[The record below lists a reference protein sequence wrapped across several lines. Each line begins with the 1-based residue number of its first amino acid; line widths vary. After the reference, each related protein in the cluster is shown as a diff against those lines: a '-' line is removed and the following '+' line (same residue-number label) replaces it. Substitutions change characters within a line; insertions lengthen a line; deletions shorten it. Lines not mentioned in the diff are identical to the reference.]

1 MAGNPANDGPIA
13 NPTFLG
19 NIRGFFDAGEIACMS
34 PQGIDLSSYD
44 SVRHHATDIYEQTKA
59 GNMPRGGVRWTN
71 ARVQTFL
78 NWIKTGFPMGV
89 APAPTPPA
97 PPNGDPLVAH
107 PTYMADIR
115 HFFRATDIACMKG
128 QGINLATYDG
138 VKGHSA
144 AIYQQTKSGSMPL
157 GGPAWSANRV
167 QTFQNWINDG
177 FPLGAAGPARLNV
190 AAAPIELPATVRL
203 RKNVTAL
210 SPPEIDLLKKAF
222 AGIIARDPKKQGDPV
237 DPTSYFGLAAAHGL
251 PNAYCMHHVDTY
263 NPWHRVYMR
272 TFEDALRSVT
282 GCEKVTL
289 PYWDITEPAP
299 PLLYEPPFAN
309 YTLPVDIGDP
319 NDYPAGYVTQRYDPA
334 TIQQNLLTAPSVP
347 SDIARALPASRWGA
361 YNGGG
366 FEQFIIAG
374 HDDGHNSCGPTMSD
388 QDVAAYDPIFWF
400 FHCNWDRLWESWQ
413 VLVGG
418 TTISG
423 FTSTLSGDDTDWLS
437 LALDPYTQTSD
448 ATIAW
453 PDVAYDQLAG
463 LGTAMHAPIAGQ
475 AFAARAFRLAATPQV
490 SLRVKDIDRM
500 NISGTFV
507 VWLLADGQRI
517 ARRAF
522 FQPRSPRTCATCQK
536 LSLVSVDFQ
545 LDQTLIAGKQ
555 LSVQIEAPA
564 RGSGDKAIV
573 PLAEAGNPTI
583 NVRLLLAED

>member
-1 MAGNPANDGPIA
+1 MPSNPSDGPIA
-13 NPTFLG
+13 NPTYLG
-19 NIRGFFDAGEIACMS
+19 NIRGFFDDGEIACMNQ
-34 PQGIDLSSYD
+34 QGIDLSSYD

-59 GNMPRGGVRWTN
+59 GNMPMGRTPWTA

-89 APAPTPPA
+89 APKPTPP
-97 PPNGDPLVAH
+97 PSGGGGNDPVVAH

-115 HFFRATDIACMKG
+115 HFFRASDIACMRG
-128 QGINLATYDG
+128 QGVNLGTYAG
-138 VKGHSA
+138 VRASA
-144 AIYQQTKSGSMPL
+144 ANIYQQTKSGAMPM

-167 QTFQNWINDG
+167 QTFQNWINGG
-177 FPLGAAGPARLNV
+177 FVLGAAAPAHLNSL
-190 AAAPIELPATVRL
+190 AAPIALPDTVRL

-210 SPPEIDLLKKAF
+210 SQPEIDLLKKAF
-222 AGIIARDPKKQGDPV
+222 AGIIALDPKQAGDKV
-237 DPTSYFGLAAAHGL
+237 DPNSYFGLAALHGL

-272 TFEDALRSVT
+272 TFEDALRSVS
-282 GCEKVTL
+282 GCENVTL
-289 PYWDITEPAP
+289 PYWDITEPVP
-299 PLLYEPPFAN
+299 PLLSDPPFAN

-319 NDYPAGYVTQRYDPA
+319 TNYPAGYVTQRYDPA

-347 SDIARALPASRWGA
+347 SDISEALPSSLWGA

-366 FEQFIIAG
+366 FEQFIIAA
-374 HDDGHNSCGPTMSD
+374 HDDGHDSCGPTMSD

-418 TTISG
+418 TTVSG
-423 FTSTLSGDDTDWLS
+423 FTSTLAGDTDWLA
-437 LALDPYTQTSD
+437 LGLDPWTQTSD
-448 ATIAW
+448 DTIPW
-453 PDVAYDQLAG
+453 PDTAYDQLAG
-463 LGTAMHAPIAGQ
+463 QGTQMHPPIAGQ
-475 AFAARAFRLAATPQV
+475 ALAANAFRLAATPRV

-500 NISGTFV
+500 NIPGTFV
-507 VWLLADGQRI
+507 VWLLADGERI

-536 LSLVSVDFQ
+536 LALVSVDFQ
-545 LDQTLIAGKQ
+545 LDQSLIAGKQ
-555 LSVQIEAPA
+555 LSISIVVPSL
-564 RGSGDKAIV
+564 GSGDKAIL

-583 NVRLLLAED
+583 NVRLLLTED